1 MSTRYPVCRKQAADP
16 RPDMRWRRHSV
27 EMRETEQVVITRST
41 TLLSRGRETLAARV
55 GERPH
60 VRQHR
65 FAWIADPPTTALA
78 YNVLV
83 SLEQI
88 RQISAAI
95 PEGWLTTYQDVGE
108 LVYGHRRAM
117 QPVGDLLGRAGD
129 VDGAHRILLQG
140 GHISN
145 GWRRTDGGP
154 EKCLCLL
161 RAELA

>member
-1 MSTRYPVCRKQAADP
+1 VPAGAPALV
-16 RPDMRWRRHSV
+16 
-27 EMRETEQVVITRST
+27 
-41 TLLSRGRETLAARV
+41 
-55 GERPH
+55 
-60 VRQHR
+60 
-65 FAWIADPPTTALA
+65 LA
-78 YNVLV
+78 YNVFV
-83 SLEQI
+83 SLEQV

-95 PEGWLTTYQDVGE
+95 PEGWWTTYQDIGE

-140 GHISN
+140 GHISR

-161 RAELA
+161 REECAWDDARDRARQDRYLDAPALRRSL